1 LEEAMTEW
9 TVDQPT
15 VLDIDERVRELDV
28 RIVAGHVDVVPSDG
42 DSARIEVTELDG
54 EPLIVSVVD
63 GRLTIWHE
71 RLSWDGVLGWVRRGH
86 ERRRA
91 VVSVAVPI
99 SCAANIGVVGANA
112 VVAGLE
118 GRVAVR
124 CVSGDVVLDE
134 VRGEVDIN
142 SVSGDIEGRG
152 LAGGLTMRTVS
163 GELTLVGGV
172 GDSVSAK
179 SISGDVALD
188 LQPRDRVD
196 VDVSTVSGDVTVRLP
211 GDMGMRVDVSSMS
224 GDLASAFDGLAVRRV
239 PGSCRL
245 SGSIG
250 NGSSAFHGRTL
261 SGRVA
266 LVRR

>member
-1 LEEAMTEW
+1 MAEW
-9 TVDQPT
+9 TVDEPT
-15 VLDIDERVRELDV
+15 VLDIEEPVSELEV
-28 RIVAGHVDVVPSDG
+28 RIVAGHVDVVPNDG
-42 DSARIEVTELDG
+42 DSARIEVTEIDG
-54 EPLIVSVVD
+54 EPLVVSVEG

-71 RLSWDGVLGWVRRGH
+71 RLSWDGVLGWLRRGN

-91 VVSVAVPI
+91 VVSVAVPAR
-99 SCAANIGVVGANA
+99 CAAHIGVVGATA

-118 GRVAVR
+118 GPVAVR

-172 GDSVSAK
+172 GGSIRAK
-179 SISGDVALD
+179 SVSGDVALD
-188 LQPRDRVD
+188 LQPRDHVD
-196 VDVSTVSGDVTVRLP
+196 VDVTTVSGDVTVRLP
-211 GDMGMRVDVSSMS
+211 ADTGMRVDVSSMS
-224 GDLASAFDGLAVRRV
+224 GDLASGFDGLAVRRT
-239 PGSCRL
+239 PGTCRL

-250 NGSSAFHGRTL
+250 NGASAFHGRTV

>member
-1 LEEAMTEW
+1 MAQW

-15 VLDIDERVRELDV
+15 VLDVDEPIGDVEVRL
-28 RIVAGHVDVVPSDG
+28 VAGHVDVVSSDG
-42 DSARIEVTELDG
+42 DSARIEVTEVDG
-54 EPLIVSVVD
+54 EPLIVTVED

-71 RLSWDGVLGWVRRGH
+71 RLSWDGVLGWLRHGP

-91 VVSVAVPI
+91 VVSVAVPVN
-99 SCAANIGVVGANA
+99 CAAHIGVVGATA
-112 VVAGLE
+112 GVAGLA
-118 GRVAVR
+118 GPVAVR

-172 GDSVSAK
+172 GGSIRAK
-179 SISGDVALD
+179 SVSGDVALD
-188 LQPRDRVD
+188 LQPRDHVD
-196 VDVSTVSGDVTVRLP
+196 VDVTTVSGDVTVRMPADAGL
-211 GDMGMRVDVSSMS
+211 RVDVQSLS
-224 GDLASAFDGLAVRRV
+224 GDLASGFEGLAVRRT

-250 NGSSAFHGRTL
+250 NGASALHGKTV